1 MPETQAAAPANVP
14 TKAKP
19 ARKAVRSPKVR
30 KSGAKSAPARR
41 GSKTA
46 KILDLL
52 QRPTGASLKELM
64 KATGWQSHSV
74 RGFLSG
80 AVKKKLGL
88 KLDCYRRGDE
98 ARAYRIS
105 SQSLPHGAQQKD

>member
-1 MPETQAAAPANVP
+1 MPETQAAAPANAP

-46 KILDLL
+46 KMLDLL
-52 QRPTGASLKELM
+52 KRSSGASLKELM
-64 KATGWQSHSV
+64 KATAWQPHSV

-88 KLDCYRRGDE
+88 KLDSFRRNDE
-98 ARAYRIS
+98 ERAYRIS
-105 SQSLPHGAQQKD
+105 AK